1 MALITSNDAA
11 GFLPHMRGAGASRS
25 RQTAVKFNSVKVSL
39 LTEEDK
45 AEVLSFLQARALHT
59 VVMSSFI
66 RDNGLVNPLNR
77 GGFYGYRNQ
86 QQQLEGVALIG
97 HTLLIESRTEDA
109 TAAFAYLAQD
119 CPQPYLMMG
128 EHDRVERFWHYYAPV
143 GERPRLLHP
152 VHFLELREPF
162 MGCEPVEDLR
172 PSALCETEAMMAI
185 QAEMIFEES
194 GTNPL
199 ESDLE
204 GFRGRCMRRI
214 EQGRVWTLMK
224 NGRPVFKAD
233 VIAETPETVYLEGVY
248 VSPQERGKGYGRR
261 CLSQMGRI
269 LLERTKSICLFVDA
283 LDDKTQTFY
292 KSVGY
297 TFRSHYDLLYF

>member
-11 GFLPHMRGAGASRS
+11 GFLPHMQGAGASRS
-25 RQTAVKFNSVKVSL
+25 QQTAVKLNSLKVSL

-45 AEVLSFLQARALHT
+45 AEALAFLQERALHT

-66 RDNGLVNPLNR
+66 RDNGLVSPLNR
-77 GGFYGYRNQ
+77 GRFYGYRNQ
-86 QQQLEGVALIG
+86 QHQLEGVALIG
-97 HTLLIESRTEDA
+97 HTLLFESRTEDA
-109 TAAFAYLAQD
+109 TAAFAHLAQD

-128 EHDRVERFWHYYAPV
+128 EHEKVARFWHYYATF
-143 GERPRLLHP
+143 GETPRLLHP
-152 VHFLELREPF
+152 VHFLDLREPF
-162 MGCEPVEDLR
+162 KGCEGVEGLR
-172 PSALCETEAMMAI
+172 PATLDETEAMMSI

-214 EQGRVWTLMK
+214 EQGRVWTLIK
-224 NGRPVFKAD
+224 DGRPVFKAD

-261 CLSQMGRI
+261 CLSQMGSI
-269 LLERTKSICLFVDA
+269 LLERTKSMCLFVDA
-283 LDDKTQTFY
+283 LDAKTQTFY

-297 TFRSHYDLLYF
+297 TFHSHYDLLYF